1 MSGVKKLRQ
10 SFNTIELRQLDDLL
24 ETMQVVHEEDRIIS
38 DPKTAEEIRRLRA
51 KIQQMIL
58 QRRKVR

>member
-1 MSGVKKLRQ
+1 MTGGKKLRQ
-10 SFNTIELRQLDDLL
+10 SFNMTELRALQHFL
-24 ETMQVVHEEDRIIS
+24 EIAYS
-38 DPKTAEEIRRLRA
+38 DYEHSDTETGKKTCEEIDRLRV